1 MKESS
6 SRPEDAANSLILSSP
21 YYYSSCNSYIK
32 RWFDCVWGWRRQ
44 NQWDENEEKRIE
56 WIAGVSSSTV
66 KENEGRKRGYSSGNG
81 IARPIGRGER
91 SIRSIRL
98 RGRRKRRAK
107 IHSWQGKKRKK
118 GQVKAMELWARGVE
132 VKARSQAMRHRGEG
146 ERKKERLLLNEWKK
160 ELWIRSRV
168 EVK

>member
-32 RWFDCVWGWRRQ
+32 PWFDCVWGWRRQ
-44 NQWDENEEKRIE
+44 NQWDENEDQRIE

-91 SIRSIRL
+91 SVKEAPGSK
-98 RGRRKRRAK
+98 GAK
-107 IHSWQGKKRKK
+107 LGDR
-118 GQVKAMELWARGVE
+118 EY
-132 VKARSQAMRHRGEG
+132 
-146 ERKKERLLLNEWKK
+146 K
-160 ELWIRSRV
+160 ELHLSKGVGSLSINRQSLVTVLQVIEWRRIHLSASLP
-168 EVK
+168 